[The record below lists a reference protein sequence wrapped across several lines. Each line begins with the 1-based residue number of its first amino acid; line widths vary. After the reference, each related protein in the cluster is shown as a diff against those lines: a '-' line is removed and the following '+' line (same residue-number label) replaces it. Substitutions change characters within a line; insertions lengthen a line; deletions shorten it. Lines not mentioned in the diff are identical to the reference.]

1 MKWQYN
7 ISLTG
12 KDYKCPTF
20 SGSRDFLG
28 QACNDTT
35 CCIMLV
41 ESMWQFCTNDTES
54 LSFGLSFPSALYN
67 QKRQKQNCTAQHK
80 HFKTENETD
89 HCSKCQICAGF
100 FVVANLMCNKAVA
113 YSKEK
118 LQPHQNTETK
128 HLELFYHSNW
138 KISHTIHIGI

>member
-54 LSFGLSFPSALYN
+54 LSFGVSFPSALYN

-80 HFKTENETD
+80 H
-89 HCSKCQICAGF
+89 SKPKMKPITAANAKYVGFF

-113 YSKEK
+113 CSKEK

-128 HLELFYHSNW
+128 HLELFYHSKW